1 MESDNKDNKD
11 IADIIQP
18 TEYFYQ
24 MQGKPQTETNIYFL
38 FSLHITPMP
47 QMQQQL
53 KRMLIYP
60 KKERM

>member
-1 MESDNKDNKD
+1 MESDNKDNMD

-18 TEYFYQ
+18 TENFYQ

-47 QMQQQL
+47 QM
-53 KRMLIYP
+53 
-60 KKERM
+60 